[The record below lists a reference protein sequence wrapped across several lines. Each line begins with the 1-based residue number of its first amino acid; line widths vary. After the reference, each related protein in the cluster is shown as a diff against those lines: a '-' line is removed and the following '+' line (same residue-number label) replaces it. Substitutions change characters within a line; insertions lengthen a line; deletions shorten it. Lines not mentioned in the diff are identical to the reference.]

1 MPFGIGPL
9 ELGIVA
15 AIGLLIFGPRRLP
28 ELGRGLGSG
37 LREFKDGIS
46 QAKDLATVELE
57 PDREPIVVKREH
69 NPYA

>member
-57 PDREPIVVKREH
+57 SDHPEPVVVKREYSH
-69 NPYA
+69 

>member
-57 PDREPIVVKREH
+57 QEPRERQL
-69 NPYA
+69 